1 MKAQNSNNHLIT
13 KDDSNDY
20 KSTTGDSFHHGAS
33 FDYETQES
41 NSLDNSINESESIGN
56 SNLEPEQTEN
66 SNSFKEQN
74 SFKENQKSSI
84 AAHQCH
90 ICTKTFKLKY
100 NLTAHIKLVH
110 SNLKRFEC
118 KTCLER
124 FVRIEYLR
132 KHLTKCKPV
141 KVSKLRSFFFMRG
154 IKFYVSNLR
163 SNQTL
168 HQMSQSNVACVIE
181 NSRQVLKCNFMLK
194 SLIKTT
200 KSINANNATRTI
212 QAKQTC

>member
-66 SNSFKEQN
+66 SNSFKE
-74 SFKENQKSSI
+74 NQKSSI

-90 ICTKTFKLKY
+90 ICTKTFKLKS

-132 KHLTKCKPV
+132 KHLTKCKPI

-181 NSRQVLKCNFMLK
+181 NSRQILKCNFMLK